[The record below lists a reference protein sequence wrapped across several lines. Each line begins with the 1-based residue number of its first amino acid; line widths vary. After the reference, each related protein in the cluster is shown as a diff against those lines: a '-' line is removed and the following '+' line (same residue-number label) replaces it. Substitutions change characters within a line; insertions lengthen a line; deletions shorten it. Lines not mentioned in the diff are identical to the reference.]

1 MKDFLVI
8 LSKEKADDQEVVS
21 SNQED
26 TRWKPIFHDKLF
38 DLLFVLRMKYFK
50 RGRDGHILNTLSASI
65 TLKIQMRD
73 HCIQRQT
80 FNTLYPLLVHLI
92 TESIF
97 SAFYKRFNFYI
108 YSQIA

>member
-50 RGRDGHILNTLSASI
+50 RGRDGPVERN
-65 TLKIQMRD
+65 
-73 HCIQRQT
+73 
-80 FNTLYPLLVHLI
+80 P
-92 TESIF
+92 
-97 SAFYKRFNFYI
+97 
-108 YSQIA
+108 